1 MLFAVAA
8 QPAIGVVL
16 YGTGLGLIVICTL
29 PPDAAGG
36 GAGAGGVGAGAGED
50 GAGDDVVGAVG
61 ELSVVVHAAPAIVAT
76 HAAIGNKNLIR
87 VVDLLPV
94 IVLNLHQAIVTVSK
108 SGIRIWLGS
117 KRQTSSRLG
126 RHFC

>member
-1 MLFAVAA
+1 M
-8 QPAIGVVL
+8 
-16 YGTGLGLIVICTL
+16 IVICTL

-61 ELSVVVHAAPAIVAT
+61 ELSVVVHAAPASVAT

-87 VVDLLPV
+87 VVGLLSV
-94 IVLNLHQAIVTVSK
+94 IVLNLHQAIVTVRNLESAY
-108 SGIRIWLGS
+108 GWVARDRPAHGWVGM
-117 KRQTSSRLG
+117 
-126 RHFC
+126 FC